1 MRGNF
6 APQNR
11 IMRLLRIKMAVI
23 AIFSCISLSA
33 GNIKS
38 FHIQLELT
46 PQAKVFV
53 DGLSE
58 DQKSDWL
65 TLIPDS
71 VPLKATAV
79 IKHSGDLSNIIGFKL
94 GTLDGL
100 GDVFEGKYTPAG
112 QNTIEYTSSGEIHYF
127 QLGDITKYKSFT
139 SIAWLEAATGEPL
152 EVVTF
157 IKK

>member
-1 MRGNF
+1 
-6 APQNR
+6 
-11 IMRLLRIKMAVI
+11 MRLLKIKMAVI

-46 PQAKVFV
+46 PQAKAFV
-53 DGLSE
+53 EGLSE

-65 TLIPDS
+65 ALIPDS
-71 VPLKATAV
+71 IPLKATAL
-79 IKHSGDLSNIIGFKL
+79 IKYSGSLLNTIGFKL

-100 GDVFEGKYTPAG
+100 GDVFEGKYNPTG
-112 QNTIEYTSSGEIHYF
+112 QNTIEYTTSGEIHYF

-139 SIAWLEAATGEPL
+139 AIAWFQNVTGEPI
-152 EVVTF
+152 EVMTF